1 MSADFFDYHLP
12 PEFIAQAPLAERD
25 QSRLL
30 VVRRATQSIEHRI
43 FLELPELL
51 NAGDLLVLN
60 DTRVVPARLVGKRAR
75 TGGRWEGLFLRELP
89 NRTWEILSKSRG
101 KLTQGE
107 EIQIEPGPLRLRL
120 LEKTSDGHWRVQP
133 IIEPR
138 TIVSGLQ
145 GGDEVGTWQLLQRYG
160 QVPLPPYIRKGQA
173 GPDDRERYQTVYA
186 RQAGAVAAP
195 TAGFHFTPRVFE
207 RLRERGI
214 DWTFLTLHVG
224 LGTFQPI
231 QGDDIT
237 KHVMHR
243 EWGELSAEAAQAI
256 NACKSRGSKV
266 VAVGTTSARV
276 LETVAV
282 RGARGGVGEGA
293 SGRQGDKETRRQG
306 ENRDLAVSVS
316 PCLPVSLSSGSSPPL
331 SIEAWQG
338 ETDLYI
344 YPPFQFRA
352 VDHLITNFHLPRTT
366 LLLLVS
372 AFAGTDLIRRAYQAA
387 IDERYRFFSYGDAML
402 IL

>member
-12 PEFIAQAPLAERD
+12 PELIAQAPLAERD

-30 VVRRATQSIEHRI
+30 VVRRSTQSIEHRL
-43 FLELPELL
+43 FLDLPGLL
-51 NAGDLLVLN
+51 NPSDLLVLN
-60 DTRVVPARLVGKRAR
+60 DTRVVPARLVGRRAR
-75 TGGRWEGLFLRELP
+75 TAGRWEGLFLRELP
-89 NRTWEILSKSRG
+89 DRTWEILSKSRG
-101 KLTQGE
+101 KLTPGE
-107 EIQIEPGPLRLRL
+107 QIQVEPPPHPLPLSPRGERGEGNVAPVLRLRL
-120 LEKTSDGHWRVQP
+120 LEKTSDGHWLVQP
-133 IIEPR
+133 E
-138 TIVSGLQ
+138 SA
-145 GGDEVGTWQLLQRYG
+145 GGSALVGHSEEESLESTLQLLERYG
-160 QVPLPPYIRKGQA
+160 QVPLPPYIRRGQA

-243 EWGELSAEAAQAI
+243 EWGELSAETAEAI
-256 NACKSRGSKV
+256 NACKSRGGKV
-266 VAVGTTSARV
+266 IAVGTTSARV
-276 LETVAV
+276 LETVAANPSRNPLPGSG
-282 RGARGGVGEGA
+282 RGPGGGVAAIRSWKGEA
-293 SGRQGDKETRRQG
+293 
-306 ENRDLAVSVS
+306 
-316 PCLPVSLSSGSSPPL
+316 
-331 SIEAWQG
+331 
-338 ETDLYI
+338 DLYI

-352 VDHLITNFHLPRTT
+352 VDALITNFHLPRTT
-366 LLLLVS
+366 LLLLIS
-372 AFAGTDLIRRAYQAA
+372 AFGGTDLIRRAYQAA

>member
-1 MSADFFDYHLP
+1 MRADFFDYDLP
-12 PEFIAQAPLAERD
+12 PGLIAQEPCSERD
-25 QSRLL
+25 KSRLL
-30 VVRRATQSIEHRI
+30 VVRRPTQSIEHRI
-43 FLELPELL
+43 FEDLPELL
-51 NAGDLLVLN
+51 NPGDLLVLN
-60 DTRVVPARLVGKRAR
+60 DTRVVPARLVGRRAR

-89 NRTWEILSKSRG
+89 DRTWEILSKSRG
-101 KLTQGE
+101 KLTAGE
-107 EIQIEPGPLRLRL
+107 EIQVEPGPLRLRL
-120 LEKTSDGHWRVQP
+120 LEKTAEGHWLVRP
-133 IIEPR
+133 GELLSEPR
-138 TIVSGLQ
+138 TPVSGLQ
-145 GGDEVGTWQLLQRYG
+145 SEDKLEQGALELLELHG

-214 DWTFLTLHVG
+214 DWTCLTLHVG

-231 QGDDIT
+231 QVDDIS

-243 EWGELSAEAAQAI
+243 EWGELSVEAADAI
-256 NACKSRGSKV
+256 KACTSRGGKV
-266 VAVGTTSARV
+266 VAVGTTSVRV
-276 LETVAV
+276 LETVA
-282 RGARGGVGEGA
+282 A
-293 SGRQGDKETRRQG
+293 T
-306 ENRDLAVSVS
+306 
-316 PCLPVSLSSGSSPPL
+316 GS
-331 SIEAWQG
+331 IRAWHG

-352 VDHLITNFHLPRTT
+352 VDALVTNFHLPRTT

-372 AFAGTDLIRRAYQAA
+372 ALGGLDLMQRAYQAA
-387 IDERYRFFSYGDAML
+387 IDQRYRFFSYGDAMV